1 MPLQMTCFIF
11 ECHMIDCW
19 INGMYMYV
27 CMHLHMY
34 IVVHDYRIEFKC
46 NLLQMNINLKSVTC
60 TGLCVILLVL
70 KTSQFFE
77 AACASVMGGKIN
89 FKSALLSLLK

>member
-1 MPLQMTCFIF
+1 
-11 ECHMIDCW
+11 
-19 INGMYMYV
+19 
-27 CMHLHMY
+27 
-34 IVVHDYRIEFKC
+34 
-46 NLLQMNINLKSVTC
+46 MNINLKSVTC

-89 FKSALLSLLK
+89 FKSALLSLLKWANSFPGTMPPVCVSQVNIKSVL